1 MTRPSPPAPDPGAP
15 TRLPAWLNCGTILA
29 LLGVAVFVV
38 LAIVLVQI
46 LCHGPGGLA
55 PTPEGRWTG

>member
-1 MTRPSPPAPDPGAP
+1 MRITDYV
-15 TRLPAWLNCGTILA
+15 NCGTVLA
-29 LLGVAVFVV
+29 FLGVLVFLG
-38 LAIVLVQI
+38 LAIVLVQM